1 MSIETKY
8 KKVVISGKRK
18 TAIARA
24 VITFGTG
31 KVSVNHKD
39 YETLSFFEKLRI
51 AEPLKIAENVLG
63 KLNFDAKIT
72 VKGGGKIGQNEA
84 ARLALAKG
92 IVKFSDS
99 TELKQ
104 AYLKYDRNMLVAD
117 TRRKEAY
124 KPGDSKAR
132 RSRQTSYR

>member
-18 TAIARA
+18 SA
-24 VITFGTG
+24 VAKAVVTSG
-31 KVSVNHKD
+31 KGEVSVNGKK
-39 YETLSFFEKLRI
+39 YELLPFFEKLRI
-51 AEPLKIAENVLG
+51 AEPIRIAEQVLG
-63 KLNFDAKIT
+63 KIEFDAKIT
-72 VKGGGKIGQNEA
+72 IRGGGRIGQNEA

-92 IVKFSDS
+92 IVKFSNS
-99 TELKQ
+99 EELKQ
-104 AYLKYDRNMLVAD
+104 AYVKYDRNMLVAD
-117 TRRKEAY
+117 IRRKEAY

>member
-18 TAIARA
+18 SAVAKAI
-24 VITFGTG
+24 VISG
-31 KVSVNHKD
+31 KGEVLINGKK
-39 YETLSFFEKLRI
+39 YELLPFFEKLRI
-51 AEPLKIAENVLG
+51 AEPIRIAQQVLG
-63 KLNFDAKIT
+63 KIEFDAKIT
-72 VKGGGKIGQNEA
+72 IRGGGRIGQNEA

-92 IVKFSDS
+92 IVKFSNS
-99 TELKQ
+99 EELKQ
-104 AYLKYDRNMLVAD
+104 AYVKYDRNMLVAD
-117 TRRKEAY
+117 IRRKEAY

>member
-8 KKVVISGKRK
+8 KKVVVSGKRK
-18 TAIARA
+18 SAIARA
-24 VITFGTG
+24 VIVGG
-31 KVSVNHKD
+31 KGNISVNGKK
-39 YETLSFFEKLRI
+39 YEVLPFFEKLRI
-51 AEPLKIAENVLG
+51 AEPIRIAERVLG
-63 KLNFDAKIT
+63 KINFDAKIT

-99 TELKQ
+99 DELRA
-104 AYLKYDRNMLVAD
+104 AYIKYDRNMLVAD

>member
-18 TAIARA
+18 SA
-24 VITFGTG
+24 VAKAVVTSG
-31 KVSVNHKD
+31 KGEVSVNGKK
-39 YETLSFFEKLRI
+39 YELLPFFEKLRI
-51 AEPLKIAENVLG
+51 AEPVRIAQQVLG
-63 KLNFDAKIT
+63 KIEFDAKIT
-72 VKGGGKIGQNEA
+72 VRGGGKIGQNEA

-92 IVKFSDS
+92 IVKFSNS
-99 TELKQ
+99 EELKQ
-104 AYLKYDRNMLVAD
+104 AYAKYDRNMLVAD
-117 TRRKEAY
+117 IRRKEAY

>member
-18 TAIARA
+18 SAVARA
-24 VITFGTG
+24 VIISGTG
-31 KVSVNHKD
+31 NISVNGKK
-39 YETLSFFEKLRI
+39 YELLPLFEKLRI
-51 AEPLKIAENVLG
+51 SEPIRLAQQVLG
-63 KLNFDAKIT
+63 KIEFDAKIT
-72 VKGGGKIGQNEA
+72 VKGGGNVGQNEA

-92 IVKFSDS
+92 IVKFSNS
-99 TELKQ
+99 EELRQ
-104 AYLKYDRNMLVAD
+104 VYIKYDRNMLIAD

>member
-8 KKVVISGKRK
+8 KKIVVSGKRK
-18 TAIARA
+18 SAIARA
-24 VITFGTG
+24 VIVSG
-31 KVSVNHKD
+31 KGNVSVNGTK
-39 YETLSFFEKLRI
+39 YELLPFFEKLRI
-51 AEPLKIAENVLG
+51 SEPIRIAEQVLG
-63 KLNFDAKIT
+63 KIDFDAKIT

-92 IVKFSDS
+92 IVKFSNS
-99 TELKQ
+99 EELRH
-104 AYLKYDRNMLVAD
+104 AYIKYDRNMLVAD

>member
-18 TAIARA
+18 SA
-24 VITFGTG
+24 VAKAVVISG
-31 KVSVNHKD
+31 KGEVSVNGKK
-39 YETLSFFEKLRI
+39 YELLPFFEKLRI
-51 AEPLKIAENVLG
+51 AEPVRIAQQVLG
-63 KLNFDAKIT
+63 KIEFDAKIT
-72 VKGGGKIGQNEA
+72 VRGGGKIGQNEA

-92 IVKFSDS
+92 IVKFSNS
-99 TELKQ
+99 EELKQ
-104 AYLKYDRNMLVAD
+104 AYAKYDRNMLVAD
-117 TRRKEAY
+117 IRRKEAY